1 MKFLFNKINKFRLDL
16 NLFYFLFYEKN
27 VFVDFVKF
35 KWYNYIVN
43 EKVYIFFVKNPKT
56 FSENV

>member
-27 VFVDFVKF
+27 VFVDFVKV

-43 EKVYIFFVKNPKT
+43 EKVYIFFVKKTKT